1 MASCIHLTSPAI
13 DAKAWKLMMTDRG
26 EKSKYLEVRVEG
38 LLDNQMVTD
47 LLLKKMVVKVVNMA
61 SGEVLEEAT
70 FQTQVT

>member
-1 MASCIHLTSPAI
+1 
-13 DAKAWKLMMTDRG
+13 MMTDRG